1 MHDRMG
7 GGIRLFLAWS
17 LVAALCMAIGMSAPV
32 RAQVAGASLSGT
44 VLDPSGSIIPNAQI
58 VITDVNTGVSRTVTS
73 SSGGL
78 YTAPNLLPGV
88 YKLSVTA
95 AGFNTLE
102 RTGVTLTVGAE
113 VVLDLHLQV
122 GEVSQTV
129 QVTGEAMNVELASST
144 ISAQVNAT
152 TVRELPLNGRSWT
165 DLASLQ
171 PGVNSIE
178 TQPSF
183 ASGSDRGNRGFGSQ
197 SSISGARPQQNNYRL
212 DGVSINDYSNGAPGS
227 VLGGNLGVDAI
238 QEFSVLTSNYSAE
251 YGKTSGGVINAIT
264 RSGTNSFHG
273 SAYEFLRNS
282 ALDARNFFDGQTIP
296 PFRQNQFGASAGG
309 PIIKDHTFIF
319 GDFEAIRE
327 SKGVTTVNV
336 VPSANARNGILNFPS
351 AASFPTNP
359 TIAPPNPPNPCVGN
373 GVTGTFN
380 GNPFAQCVVNVDPS
394 AQKYLQ
400 FFPLPTGSATA
411 NGLGNTFTSSF
422 VAQRVLSE
430 NFFTTRIDHK
440 FSDKDS
446 IFGTYV
452 FDRTP
457 YTLPDGFGD
466 VLLSDLT
473 YRQVGI
479 LEETH
484 IFSPNVINTVRFGYN
499 RNRVDNDLSSKG
511 ILPAAGDL
519 TLGAVPGR
527 AAAQVSVGG
536 ITPFTGG
543 IGGNPTYF
551 FRWNS
556 FQPSDD
562 AFVTKGTHS
571 LKFGFQAERM
581 QLNAQSFSN
590 PNGVFTFPD
599 LDSYLVNLPSKFN
612 SALASSIH
620 DRAFRQ
626 TLYGAYF
633 QDDWRFRPNLTV
645 NLGLRYEMTTVMS
658 ETKGQ
663 LANLVNPTDPVAR
676 TGNPLYKNPTLHNFE
691 PRVGFAWDPFKNGK
705 SSVRGGFG
713 MFDVLPLPSQYFL
726 MENLAA
732 PYFLL
737 GSTSNKGALA
747 NTFFTNAF
755 PLIAGNASSLRTA
768 YIENDPKRNYVM
780 QWNMSVQRAIT
791 STLTAT
797 LGYVGSRGVHMPY
810 RTDDYDMVLPIKSSA
825 GYLWPCGPNGKGD
838 PCGVGFLPTGTQ
850 LNPVPTATLNPKFGS
865 MRAML
870 YQGMSYYNALQAQ
883 VIKTMSHGVQIQG
896 AFTWAKSMDT
906 DSATLAGDQFGNSI
920 QSLDWF
926 DQRLSRSLSDFNVG
940 RTLVI
945 NAIWEVPGLKTS
957 MAPAKWATNGWQIG
971 GIFKASDGIP
981 FTGTFGSNGD
991 VLGKKSSNT
1000 FDYPNRLTGS
1010 GCNTLVNP
1018 GNPSN
1023 YIKTQCFAIPTA
1035 PDPTFYAANCDPK
1048 LGTGLQCFNL
1058 RGNAGRNILIG
1069 PGLTDFDFS
1078 LFKNNYIP
1086 RISENF
1092 NIQFRAELFNVLN
1105 HPNFAPPPTPANT
1118 DVFTPTGGTPGSVGV
1133 LTGTTTT
1140 SREIQFALKLMW

>member
-1 MHDRMG
+1 MLDRMG

-17 LVAALCMAIGMSAPV
+17 LVAALCMATGMSVPI

-44 VLDPSGSIIPNAQI
+44 VLDPSGSIVPNAQI

-95 AGFNTLE
+95 TGFSTME

-113 VVLDLHLQV
+113 VVLDIRLQV
-122 GEVSQTV
+122 GQVSQTV

-144 ISAQVNAT
+144 ISAQVSAT

-264 RSGTNSFHG
+264 RSGSNTFHG

-282 ALDARNFFDGQTIP
+282 ALDARNFFDGPTIP
-296 PFRQNQFGASAGG
+296 PYRRNQFGGSAGG
-309 PIIKDHTFIF
+309 PIVKDHTFIF

-336 VPSANARNGILNFPS
+336 VPSLDARNGILNYAVDPSNPSQPLGGFPS
-351 AASFPTNP
+351 NAGTSS
-359 TIAPPNPPNPCVGN
+359 PNPCVPN
-373 GVTGTFN
+373 GVTGTSN
-380 GNPFAQCVVNVDPS
+380 GTQFLQCTVHVDPS

-400 FFPLPTGSATA
+400 FFPAPNGSPTAK
-411 NGLGNTFTSSF
+411 GLNNAFTSTF
-422 VAQRVLSE
+422 AAQRVLSE
-430 NFFTTRIDHK
+430 NFFTTRVDHK
-440 FSDKDS
+440 FTDKDS
-446 IFGTYV
+446 MFGTYV

-457 YTLPDGFGD
+457 YTLPDGFD
-466 VLLSDLT
+466 NVQLSDLT

-484 IFSPNVINTVRFGYN
+484 IFTPNVINTVRFGYN
-499 RNRVDNDLSSKG
+499 RNRVDNDLSSKA

-519 TLGAVPGR
+519 SLGAVPGK

-543 IGGNPTYF
+543 VGGNPTYF

-562 AFVTKGTHS
+562 AFVTKGRHS

-581 QLNAQSFSN
+581 QMNVQSFSN
-590 PNGVFTFPD
+590 PNGVFSFAD

-612 SALASSIH
+612 SALANSLH

-626 TLYGAYF
+626 SLYGAYF
-633 QDDWRFRPNLTV
+633 QDDWRIRPNLTV
-645 NLGLRYEMTTVMS
+645 NLGVRYEMTTVMS
-658 ETKGQ
+658 ETKGR
-663 LANLVNPTDPVAR
+663 LVNLVNPTDAVAR
-676 TGNPLYKNPTLHNFE
+676 TGNPLYKNPTLRNFE

-705 SSVRGGFG
+705 SSLRGGFG
-713 MFDVLPLPSQYFL
+713 LFDVLPLPSQYFL

-737 GSTSNKGALA
+737 GSTSNKTALA
-747 NTFFTNAF
+747 NTFFTGGF
-755 PLIAGNASSLRTA
+755 PLLQNPSSLRTA
-768 YIENDPKRNYVM
+768 YIENAPKRNYVM

-810 RTDDYDMVLPIKSSA
+810 RTDDYDMVLPTKTSA
-825 GYLWPCGPNGKGD
+825 GYLWPITP
-838 PCGVGFLPTGTQ
+838 GTP
-850 LNPVPTATLNPKFGS
+850 LNPNFGS

-945 NAIWEVPGLKTS
+945 NAIWEVPGVKTE
-957 MAPAKWATNGWQIG
+957 MAPVKWATNGWQIG

-981 FTGTFGSNGD
+981 FTATFGSNGD

-1018 GNPSN
+1018 GNPNN
-1023 YIKTQCFAIPTA
+1023 YIKTLCFAIPTA
-1035 PDPTFYAANCDPK
+1035 PDATFYAANCDPSR
-1048 LGTGLQCFNL
+1048 GTGLQCFNL

-1086 RISENF
+1086 RISEKF

-1118 DVFTPTGGTPGSVGV
+1118 DVLTPTGGTPGSVGV
-1133 LTGTTTT
+1133 LNGTTTT

>member
-1 MHDRMG
+1 MPSRGCGLKFVFASSLIVIFCMTA
-7 GGIRLFLAWS
+7 LFSVPA
-17 LVAALCMAIGMSAPV
+17 
-32 RAQVAGASLSGT
+32 RAQVAGAALSGT
-44 VLDPSGSIIPNAQI
+44 VADASGAVIPNAQI
-58 VITDVNTGVSRTVTS
+58 VITDVGTGVTRTVNSTS
-73 SSGGL
+73 AGF
-78 YTAPNLLPGV
+78 YTAPNLLPGN
-88 YKLSVTA
+88 YKVNVTA
-95 AGFNTLE
+95 PGFSTLE
-102 RTGVTLTVGAE
+102 RTGITLTVGAQQ
-113 VVLDLHLQV
+113 VVDLTLQV

-129 QVTGEAMNVELASST
+129 QVTGEALNVELASSSV
-144 ISAQVNAT
+144 SAQVNAT

-165 DLASLQ
+165 DLAALQ

-251 YGKTSGGVINAIT
+251 YGKTSGGVINAVT
-264 RSGTNSFHG
+264 RSGTNTFHG

-282 ALDARNFFDGQTIP
+282 ALDARNYFDGATIP
-296 PFRQNQFGASAGG
+296 PFRQNQFGASGGG
-309 PIIKDHTFIF
+309 PILKDRTFIF
-319 GDFEAIRE
+319 GDYEGIRE
-327 SKGVTTVNV
+327 SKGITTVNI
-336 VPSANARNGILNFPS
+336 VPSANARNGILDYPSPANFPS
-351 AASFPTNP
+351 GCTS
-359 TIAPPNPPNPCVGN
+359 N

-380 GNPFAQCVVNVDPS
+380 GSPFSQCVVSVAPS
-394 AQKYLQ
+394 VQSYLPL
-400 FFPLPTGSATA
+400 FPAPNGSATQ
-411 NGLGNTFTSSF
+411 NGLGNTFSSNF
-422 VAQRVLSE
+422 VAQRILAE
-430 NFFTTRIDHK
+430 NFFTVRVDHK
-440 FSDKDS
+440 ISSNDS
-446 IFGTYV
+446 LFGTYV
-452 FDRTP
+452 YDRTP
-457 YTLPDGFGD
+457 YTLPDQFGD

-473 YRQVGI
+473 FRQVAI

-484 IFSPNVINTVRFGYN
+484 IFNPNFINTVRFGYN
-499 RNRVDNDLSSKG
+499 RNRVDNDVSVSA
-511 ILPAAGDL
+511 IVPAAGDL
-519 TLGAVPGR
+519 SLGAVPGR

-536 ITPFTGG
+536 LTAFSGG

-562 AFVTKGTHS
+562 AFITKGKHS

-581 QLNAQSFSN
+581 QMNVQSFSN
-590 PNGVFTFPD
+590 PNGVFSFGD
-599 LDSYLVNLPSKFN
+599 LAGFLTNQPTKFN
-612 SALASSIH
+612 SALLASSH

-626 TLYGAYF
+626 TLYGAYV
-633 QDDWRFRPNLTV
+633 QDDWRFRPNLTL
-645 NLGLRYEMTTVMS
+645 NLGLRYEMTTVMT
-658 ETKGQ
+658 ETKGK
-663 LANLVNPTDPVAR
+663 LVNLVNPTDATGR
-676 TGNPLYKNPTLHNFE
+676 TGDPLYKNPTLRNFE
-691 PRVGFAWDPFKNGK
+691 PRVGFAWDPFHNGK
-705 SSVRGGFG
+705 TAVRGGFG
-713 MFDVLPLPSQYFL
+713 LFDVLPLPSQYFL

-737 GSTSNKGALA
+737 GATSNKAALA
-747 NTFFTNAF
+747 NTFYTNAF
-755 PLIAGNASSLRTA
+755 PLLQNPSSLRTA
-768 YIENDPKRNYVM
+768 YIENDPHRNYVM
-780 QWNMSVQRAIT
+780 QWNMNIQRAIT
-791 STLTAT
+791 PTLTT
-797 LGYVGSRGVHMPY
+797 TVGYVGSRGVHMPY
-810 RTDDYDMVLPIKSSA
+810 RTDDYDMVLPTLTSA

-850 LNPVPTATLNPKFGS
+850 LAPVPSAELNPHFGS

-870 YQGMSYYNALQAQ
+870 YQGMSYYNALQVQ
-883 VIKTMSHGVQIQG
+883 VIKNMSHGVQVQG

-926 DQRLSRSLSDFNVG
+926 NQGLSRSLSDFNVG

-945 NAIWEVPGLKTS
+945 NAIWEVPGLKSS
-957 MAPAKWATNGWQIG
+957 MKAANWATNGWQVG

-981 FTGTFGSNGD
+981 FTATFGSSGD

-1000 FDYPNRLTGS
+1000 FDYPDRVGGS

-1018 GNPSN
+1018 GNPKN
-1023 YIKTQCFAIPTA
+1023 YIKTQCFTIPTA
-1035 PDPTFYAANCDPK
+1035 PNPTFYAANCDPQ

-1086 RISENF
+1086 RISETF

-1105 HPNFAPPPTPANT
+1105 HPNFAPPPTPSNT
-1118 DVFTPTGGTPGSVGV
+1118 DIFTPTGATSGSVGV
-1133 LTGTTTT
+1133 LTSTSTT
-1140 SREIQFALKLMW
+1140 SREIQFALKFMW